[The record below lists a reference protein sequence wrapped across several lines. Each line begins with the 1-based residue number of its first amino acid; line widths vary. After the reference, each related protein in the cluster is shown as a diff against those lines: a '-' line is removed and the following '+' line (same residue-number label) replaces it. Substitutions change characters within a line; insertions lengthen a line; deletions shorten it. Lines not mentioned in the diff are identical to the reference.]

1 MSENKI
7 AFNVYEIVPEL
18 ASKFIGQHDLL
29 AVIFGGSYASHN
41 FRSGSDV
48 DVDLLFRQLRSGHAT
63 TIAHAMTYAFK
74 GRGLILD
81 IRTCV
86 DLAGDAIFLH
96 KKGGLLRHPTEGTVN
111 ISNLYN
117 NNHIV
122 FPPTFDLR
130 QL

>member
-1 MSENKI
+1 MSENKS

-29 AVIFGGSYASHN
+29 AVIFGGSYAGHN

-48 DVDLLFRQLRSGHAT
+48 DVDLLFQQLHSGHAT
-63 TIAHAMTYAFK
+63 TIAHAMTNAFK
-74 GRGLILD
+74 ERGLLD

-86 DLAGDAIFLH
+86 DLAGNAIFLH
-96 KKGGLLRHPTEGTVN
+96 EKRGLLRHPTEGTVN
-111 ISNLYN
+111 ISNLYKN
-117 NNHIV
+117 NIV

-130 QL
+130 KL